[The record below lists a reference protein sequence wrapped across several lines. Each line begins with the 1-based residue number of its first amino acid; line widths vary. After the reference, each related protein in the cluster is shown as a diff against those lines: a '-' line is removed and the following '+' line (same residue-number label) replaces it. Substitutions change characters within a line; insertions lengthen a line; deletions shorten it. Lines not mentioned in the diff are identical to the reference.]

1 MFAYQLEQVD
11 RNAGLEFTGAIMAAA
26 AGAEIDIPDP
36 GQRRREYIA
45 ELNAEMEEPK
55 PSDKV
60 DAEIREAL
68 GL

>member
-1 MFAYQLEQVD
+1 
-11 RNAGLEFTGAIMAAA
+11 MAAA